1 MGSFESINHLNL
13 CAKVE
18 NILHL
23 NKVKNIGRKIA
34 ETTYDLAEALTLI
47 CMTRI
52 KYGLIK

>member
-1 MGSFESINHLNL
+1 I
-13 CAKVE
+13 

-23 NKVKNIGRKIA
+23 NKVENIGRKIV
-34 ETTYDLAEALTLI
+34 ETTYDLTEALTLI